1 MEPTKLPMWGVTF
14 MYGQADVTKT
24 FPSFTA
30 PPIFPYGSLTNYRF
44 DYLNK
49 MEKYGEVVGCC
60 AFSSAFH
67 VTCGLRAERNI
78 VAAMM
83 IVQTIKSTA

>member
-1 MEPTKLPMWGVTF
+1 
-14 MYGQADVTKT
+14 
-24 FPSFTA
+24 
-30 PPIFPYGSLTNYRF
+30 
-44 DYLNK
+44 
-49 MEKYGEVVGCC
+49 MEKYREVGAYC

-83 IVQTIKSTA
+83 IVQTIKSTT